1 MTSFISLFPPN
12 RMNLTNSKS
21 HNPNRTTTLALLA
34 ALLLTPLAAQTV
46 APAPV
51 APATDE
57 KVVVLEAMSVT
68 GSNIKRMD
76 IEKVLP
82 VTIISQDSMTA
93 RNALTPIDLITAL
106 PQLTSVPFNE
116 ASNGGATARGDVATV
131 ALRGI
136 GSGGTL
142 LLLNGRRIAP
152 HPLTAS
158 DSTSGNG
165 FSPNAN
171 QLPTQGIDHIDV
183 LRDGA
188 SSVYGSDAVAGVL
201 NYIMRQDF
209 RGTELRMR
217 YGQPEYRGG
226 ASGSATLTYGTDFA
240 QGKGRFL
247 TNIDYL
253 YRQEINLR
261 DRSFSASANHTKVAP
276 APFNALGSGYD
287 GRSAVLWPTYRL
299 GANATSGTTRYFR
312 PLTGPDSVP
321 ADTTVAPTRAAN
333 PEAYNDINLYQQ
345 GSPRSARLSTYSSF
359 EYDLSNR
366 ITAFGDLTY
375 YHAKSDLIRQPI
387 ALNYP
392 GADSLVIQNM
402 SVNNPFNPFGSRY
415 VNATGAA
422 NTDGTARIVGTPQAI
437 TILTGNTKDIGAE
450 HVQVNSN
457 MVRFV
462 AGLRG
467 KFGSTWSWE
476 TGGLFTKAWTNDL
489 SLNAVRESLLRDAL
503 GRTDATAYNPFGYT
517 FKVVG
522 NSVVTDKPYTNPSEV
537 VESFRT
543 QFRREGYSAI
553 GSVDLRVGGE
563 LIDIW
568 SGAISLAGGGEFRK
582 EQFKDYRPPY
592 IGLNPANS
600 GLNPNDN
607 DLLTASAAPDS
618 NGSRTVAS
626 AYLETIIPLVAPKN
640 NIPLV
645 KSFEVTGS
653 GRFERYSDFGSTTKP
668 KVGINWKPRDGIMV
682 RGSYNQGFTAPNLPT
697 LYAPRR
703 FTVDSLPGTIDPYRQ
718 IATAEGAY
726 VQRNYSLGNANL
738 KPSTSVGRS
747 AGIVLDIPKIKGLS
761 VTADYWQI
769 SQSDN
774 IGSLTSAQILNADNL
789 ALQAYTQAQIA
800 SGKAVATIDAGSG
813 TSAYKGSTAVERAAV
828 TAADTAAFAAYNA
841 GKPASQQ
848 LATVGR
854 IISRSVTFE
863 NLAKGYVSGW
873 DLGLNYIAPTLPIG
887 KFNFN
892 ADWSYVARS
901 FTTRNIPGSA
911 AITNER
917 LDVDGTT
924 RWRGNFTVGWRK
936 GAWNASFSGYY
947 IGSYRENSA
956 GSTITA
962 AQYASLNN
970 PNYISKYFDGG
981 AYAYRYIVQDS
992 ITYNASVK
1000 YSFKKD
1006 APKLLR
1012 ETAIRLGVIN
1022 LLDKEP
1028 PLTSGNFGYSSSVYT
1043 SLLAGRT
1050 WTLDITKRF

>member
-1 MTSFISLFPPN
+1 MIIPTRPVSCSPRLATF
-12 RMNLTNSKS
+12 
-21 HNPNRTTTLALLA
+21 ALLA
-34 ALLLTPLAAQTV
+34 AVAAARLSAQTPAA
-46 APAPV
+46 APANK
-51 APATDE
+51 DE
-57 KVVVLEAMSVT
+57 PVVVLEAVSVT

-116 ASNGGATARGDVATV
+116 ATSGGAGARGDIATV
-131 ALRGI
+131 SLRGI

-142 LLLNGRRIAP
+142 LLLNGRRLAP
-152 HPLTAS
+152 HPITAG
-158 DSTSGNG
+158 DSTSGQG

-209 RGTELRMR
+209 RGTELRLR

-226 ASGSATLTYGTDFA
+226 ASGSATLTFGKDFA
-240 QGKGRFL
+240 GGKGRLF

-253 YRQEINLR
+253 YRQEIYLR
-261 DRSFSASANHTKVAP
+261 DRPFSQSANHVAQAP
-276 APFNALGSGYD
+276 APLNVVGSSWD
-287 GRSAVLWPTYRL
+287 ARSAVLFPTYRL

-312 PLTGPDSVP
+312 PANGYGSTP

-333 PEAYNDINLYQQ
+333 PEAFNDINIYQQ
-345 GSPRSARLSTYSSF
+345 GAPRSVRFNTYSSF
-359 EYDLSNR
+359 EYDLSSR
-366 ITAFGDLTY
+366 LTAFGDVAY

-402 SVNNPFNPFGSRY
+402 SIDNPFNPFGNRFVSTTGTP
-415 VNATGAA
+415 NA
-422 NTDGTARIVGTPQAI
+422 DGSARITGTPTAI
-437 TILTGNTKDIGAE
+437 TLLTGNTKDIGDE

-457 MVRFV
+457 VFRTV
-462 AGLRG
+462 GGLRG
-467 KFGSTWSWE
+467 KFFSTWSWE
-476 TGGLFTKAWTNDL
+476 TGVLYTKAWTNDL

-517 FKVVG
+517 FKAVGTTVVP
-522 NSVVTDKPYTNPSEV
+522 DKPYTNPVNV
-537 VESFRT
+537 VDSFRT
-543 QFRREGYSAI
+543 QFRHEGYSAI
-553 GSVDLRVGGE
+553 GSIDLRVGGE
-563 LIDIW
+563 VVDLW
-568 SGAISLAGGGEFRK
+568 AGPISLAGGGEWRK
-582 EQFKDYRPPY
+582 EQYKDYRPPF
-592 IGLNPANS
+592 IGLNPAGS

-607 DLLTASAAPDS
+607 DLVTASAAPDS
-618 NGSRTVAS
+618 NGSRTVGS
-626 AYLETIIPLVAPKN
+626 AYLETIIPLAAPKN
-640 NIPLV
+640 GIPLV

-668 KVGINWKPRDGIMV
+668 KVGVNWKPLDGVML

-697 LYAPRR
+697 LYAPNR

-718 IATAEGAY
+718 PVTAEGAY
-726 VQRNYSLGNANL
+726 VQRSYNRGNPNL

-747 AGIVLDIPKIKGLS
+747 VGIVLDIPKVKGLS

-769 SQSDN
+769 SQADN
-774 IGSLTSAQILNADNL
+774 IGSLTSAQILNADAV
-789 ALQAYTQAQIA
+789 ALQAYTQAQLA
-800 SGKAVATIDAGSG
+800 SGVAIGAINAGSG
-813 TSAYKGSTAVERAAV
+813 TSSYKGSSAVERLPV
-828 TAADTAAFAAYNA
+828 SAADIATFAAYNA
-841 GKPASQQ
+841 TRPASQQ
-848 LATVGR
+848 VAAVGQ
-854 IISRSVTFE
+854 IVSRSVVFE
-863 NLAKGYVSGW
+863 NLARGYVSGW
-873 DLGLNYIAPTLPIG
+873 DLGLNYVLPTLPVG

-892 ADWSYVARS
+892 ADWSYTARS
-901 FTTRNIPGSA
+901 YTTRNIPGA
-911 AITNER
+911 APITNER

-924 RWRGNFTVGWRK
+924 RWRGNFTLGWRK

-947 IGSYRENSA
+947 IGSYRDNTA
-956 GSTITA
+956 ASTITA
-962 AQYASLNN
+962 AQFNALNA
-970 PNYISKYFDGG
+970 PNNFSKYFDGG
-981 AYAYRYIVQDS
+981 AYVYRYIVQDS
-992 ITYNASVK
+992 ITYNASIR
-1000 YSFKKD
+1000 YAFKKN
-1006 APKLLR
+1006 APKFLAD
-1012 ETAIRLGVIN
+1012 TSVRLGVIN

-1043 SLLAGRT
+1043 SLLPGRT
-1050 WTLDITKRF
+1050 WTLDVTKRF

>member
-1 MTSFISLFPPN
+1 LATF
-12 RMNLTNSKS
+12 
-21 HNPNRTTTLALLA
+21 ALLA
-34 ALLLTPLAAQTV
+34 AVAAARLSAQTPAA
-46 APAPV
+46 APANK
-51 APATDE
+51 DE
-57 KVVVLEAMSVT
+57 PVVVLEAVSVT

-116 ASNGGATARGDVATV
+116 ATSGGAGARGDIATV
-131 ALRGI
+131 SLRGI

-142 LLLNGRRIAP
+142 LLLNGRRLAP
-152 HPLTAS
+152 HPITAG
-158 DSTSGNG
+158 DSTSGQG

-209 RGTELRMR
+209 RGTELRLR

-226 ASGSATLTYGTDFA
+226 ASGSATLTFGKDFA
-240 QGKGRFL
+240 GGKGRLF

-253 YRQEINLR
+253 YRQEIYLR
-261 DRSFSASANHTKVAP
+261 DRPFSQSANHVAQAP
-276 APFNALGSGYD
+276 APLNVVGSSWD
-287 GRSAVLWPTYRL
+287 ARSAVLFPTYRL

-312 PLTGPDSVP
+312 PANGYGSTP

-333 PEAYNDINLYQQ
+333 PEAFNDINIYQQ
-345 GSPRSARLSTYSSF
+345 GAPRSVRFNTYSSF
-359 EYDLSNR
+359 EYDLSSR
-366 ITAFGDLTY
+366 LTAFGDVAY

-402 SVNNPFNPFGSRY
+402 SIDNPFNPFGNRFVSTTGTP
-415 VNATGAA
+415 NA
-422 NTDGTARIVGTPQAI
+422 DGSARITGTPTAI
-437 TILTGNTKDIGAE
+437 TLLTGNTKDIGDE

-457 MVRFV
+457 VFRTV
-462 AGLRG
+462 GGLRG
-467 KFGSTWSWE
+467 KFFSTWSWE
-476 TGGLFTKAWTNDL
+476 TGVLYTKAWTNDL

-517 FKVVG
+517 FKAVGTTVVP
-522 NSVVTDKPYTNPSEV
+522 DKPYTNPVNV
-537 VESFRT
+537 VDSFRT
-543 QFRREGYSAI
+543 QFRHEGYSAI
-553 GSVDLRVGGE
+553 GSIDLRVGGE
-563 LIDIW
+563 VVDLW
-568 SGAISLAGGGEFRK
+568 AGPISLAGGGEWRK
-582 EQFKDYRPPY
+582 EQYKDYRPPF
-592 IGLNPANS
+592 IGLNPAGS

-607 DLLTASAAPDS
+607 DLVTASAAPDS
-618 NGSRTVAS
+618 NGSRTVGS
-626 AYLETIIPLVAPKN
+626 AYLETIIPLAAPKN
-640 NIPLV
+640 GIPLV

-668 KVGINWKPRDGIMV
+668 KVGVNWKPLDGVML

-697 LYAPRR
+697 LYAPNR

-718 IATAEGAY
+718 PVTAEGAY
-726 VQRNYSLGNANL
+726 VQRSYNRGNPNL

-747 AGIVLDIPKIKGLS
+747 VGIVLDIPKVKGLS

-769 SQSDN
+769 SQADN
-774 IGSLTSAQILNADNL
+774 IGSLTSAQILNADAV
-789 ALQAYTQAQIA
+789 ALQAYTQAQLA
-800 SGKAVATIDAGSG
+800 SGVAIGAINAGSG
-813 TSAYKGSTAVERAAV
+813 TSSYKGSSAVERLPV
-828 TAADTAAFAAYNA
+828 SAADIATFAAYNA
-841 GKPASQQ
+841 TRPASQQ
-848 LATVGR
+848 VAAVGQ
-854 IISRSVTFE
+854 IVSRSVVFE
-863 NLAKGYVSGW
+863 NLARGYVSGW
-873 DLGLNYIAPTLPIG
+873 DLGLNYVLPTLPVG

-892 ADWSYVARS
+892 ADWSYTARS
-901 FTTRNIPGSA
+901 YTTRNIPGA
-911 AITNER
+911 APITNER

-924 RWRGNFTVGWRK
+924 RWRGNFTLGWRK

-947 IGSYRENSA
+947 IGSYRDNTA
-956 GSTITA
+956 ASTITA
-962 AQYASLNN
+962 AQFNALNA
-970 PNYISKYFDGG
+970 PNNFSKYFDGG
-981 AYAYRYIVQDS
+981 AYVYRYIVQDS
-992 ITYNASVK
+992 ITYNASIR
-1000 YSFKKD
+1000 YAFKKN
-1006 APKLLR
+1006 APKFLAD
-1012 ETAIRLGVIN
+1012 TSVRLGVIN

-1043 SLLAGRT
+1043 SLLPGRT
-1050 WTLDITKRF
+1050 WTLDVTKRF